1 MRLAPWNRIWFTIG
15 ALLVYRLGAYVP
27 LPGID
32 PSVAERVLGTLSGG
46 SARRL
51 TLFDLSI
58 IPYVSAA
65 VFIQVAMIVSPK
77 LWRRQNSGEGGR
89 RALDRYVIGLT
100 VLLAASQAF
109 GVALGLEGIDH
120 VVSEP
125 GSLFRVS
132 TVLTLSGGTLF
143 LVWLSEQITARG
155 IGNGL
160 ALILLADIVIELP
173 AAVAGAV
180 ELHSQGVLSTAR
192 SAVVL
197 LVAVAMIAFVVF
209 MERAR
214 RPLAIQYIERQ
225 AGGRTLLGQSTH
237 LPLKLNA
244 AGLIPAIF
252 ASWVLG
258 IAAASASLIAGPE
271 SEWTRLLGAQLSHG
285 RPLYLLLYFG
295 LIVLLAFFYTAFV
308 LNPTEA
314 ADNLKRHGGF
324 IPGIEPGERTAEHI
338 DLVLSRITLMG
349 AAYLAVVCLIPEILV
364 SYANVPF
371 YLGGTS
377 LLIIVCTIIDIDAQI
392 REEARLRFGGYH
404 R

>member
-1 MRLAPWNRIWFTIG
+1 
-15 ALLVYRLGAYVP
+15 
-27 LPGID
+27 
-32 PSVAERVLGTLSGG
+32 
-46 SARRL
+46 
-51 TLFDLSI
+51 
-58 IPYVSAA
+58 
-65 VFIQVAMIVSPK
+65 
-77 LWRRQNSGEGGR
+77 
-89 RALDRYVIGLT
+89 
-100 VLLAASQAF
+100 
-109 GVALGLEGIDH
+109 
-120 VVSEP
+120 
-125 GSLFRVS
+125 
-132 TVLTLSGGTLF
+132 
-143 LVWLSEQITARG
+143 
-155 IGNGL
+155 
-160 ALILLADIVIELP
+160 
-173 AAVAGAV
+173 
-180 ELHSQGVLSTAR
+180 LSTAR
-192 SAVVL
+192 SAAVL

-225 AGGRTLLGQSTH
+225 VGGRALPGQSMH

-258 IAAASASLIAGPE
+258 IVAASVSLIAGPE
-271 SEWTRLLGAQLSHG
+271 SELTRLFGAQLGHG

-314 ADNLKRHGGF
+314 ADNLKKHGGF

-392 REEARLRFGGYH
+392 RAEARLRFGGYH